1 MRGKYFLKYNERRW
15 EEVTS
20 RGVNTLQL
28 FITNKCNLRCTGCF
42 YSHKLGKEEMSL
54 SEYKNHVLEHEN
66 EIEKVILLGGEPT
79 LHPDLGEMIE
89 FNNKKR
95 LATTIYTNGSQI
107 KSLEGMDLSKTQ
119 VRLGVYGSFSSEK
132 PLYKILSP
140 NFPVTVVYM
149 LRTDNISELDETA
162 LMAEHRFN
170 CNGFYISSIRDITST
185 QDFWKDTPETVPLD
199 EYFRLVQGFV
209 DSYTGEIPVLHI
221 ARRGV
226 IETKKQSDE
235 IDRCRFGNIFPDSE
249 KIICPFDIS
258 RRVTTDKLVFGKRP
272 CNKDKSCILK
282 KIVLRRK

>member
-15 EEVTS
+15 EEFTS

-28 FITNKCNLRCTGCF
+28 FITNKCNLRCAGCF
-42 YSHKLGKEEMSL
+42 YSHKLGKGEMSL
-54 SEYKNHVLEHEN
+54 PEYKNHILEHEN
-66 EIEKVILLGGEPT
+66 EIKKVILLGGEPT
-79 LHPDLGEMIE
+79 LHPDLGKMIE
-89 FNNKKR
+89 FNNEKG

-107 KSLEGMDLSKTQ
+107 KSLEGLDLSKTQ

-149 LRTDNISELDETA
+149 LRTDNIHELDEAA

-199 EYFRLVQGFV
+199 EYSRLVQSFV
-209 DSYTGEIPVLHI
+209 DTYNGEIPVLHI

-235 IDRCRFGNIFPDSE
+235 IDRCRFGNIFPDAE

-258 RRVTTDKLVFGKRP
+258 RRITTDKLVFGKRP
-272 CNKDKSCILK
+272 CNKNKSCILK